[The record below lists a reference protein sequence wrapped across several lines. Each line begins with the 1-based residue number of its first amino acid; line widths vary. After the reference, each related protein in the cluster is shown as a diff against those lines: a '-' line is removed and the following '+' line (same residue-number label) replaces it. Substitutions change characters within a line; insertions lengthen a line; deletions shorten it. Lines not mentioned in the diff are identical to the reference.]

1 MLTVFNIS
9 QDKDI
14 CYKTLCGFLFLNTL
28 CSSAVWDD
36 SDSYTRKFK

>member
-14 CYKTLCGFLFLNTL
+14 CYNTVWFVEKKKKHFVFN
-28 CSSAVWDD
+28 CSV
-36 SDSYTRKFK
+36 RLKFK